1 MPREESAERR
11 TSVRSPRTDAA
22 ALEPLAATRSREGGR
37 RASSPARAASR
48 DDAERR
54 RKENPLHAAKLLLD
68 EERDD
73 LDALHARALRVRHRR
88 TFARPTSPPGRP
100 ALPLLIRRQRLVV
113 VPLVPGR
120 AALVGRDRV
129 QEVKAR
135 AAQDGGRLAGEL
147 VVDRV
152 QLARV
157 EAAQAAARRE
167 ERTRE
172 EGRERV
178 GRDKVQEGVRA
189 RVDGRRGEGGRVRR
203 VQVAAGARVASV
215 EALHE
220 GRERARETVSTHRTS
235 SSVQMCSL
243 LP

>member
-1 MPREESAERR
+1 MWRTGGRTPTAER
-11 TSVRSPRTDAA
+11 TDVVRSSLSQRKTKTSTRT
-22 ALEPLAATRSREGGR
+22 
-37 RASSPARAASR
+37 ASR

-88 TFARPTSPPGRP
+88 PFARPTSPPGRP